1 MPRIAAAKQQYIG
14 DGLVNWHLLGQK
26 LRGSVANY
34 IVRYKVFVR
43 IDSMD
48 VKAASVEMQ
57 S

>member
-14 DGLVNWHLLGQK
+14 DGLVNWHLLDQK